1 MAEHQPLQP
10 IFFRLLTLLAEDG
23 YTQEQLFLS
32 AEARQLGVSD
42 ISQIK
47 LTDIPKLLQVIASL
61 TNDPTLMMR
70 LGERTDITS
79 LGAFGFALMSCAN
92 LGEALKLLI
101 RYHAIT
107 GPGPRFQLRPHNL
120 GVILRIELELGNPI
134 QKRLIT
140 ELAFSELRA
149 VGEIL
154 INQKITKGELHL
166 NYPPPPDI
174 PNYAVLFPLLVTF
187 NQPYSQLVIP
197 WDIVNTKV
205 TTANPA
211 GHVIF
216 QQQCEDLLR
225 SLNRIENFSAA
236 IRRILINAAGEFPDI
251 NQVADKLHVSESTL
265 RRRLGNESTN
275 FRAIC
280 DEVRNLL
287 ACEYLS
293 TTKLTVAEIASLLD
307 YSEPVSFRRAFVR
320 WNGMTPSD
328 FRARS

>member
-1 MAEHQPLQP
+1 M
-10 IFFRLLTLLAEDG
+10 
-23 YTQEQLFLS
+23 
-32 AEARQLGVSD
+32 
-42 ISQIK
+42 
-47 LTDIPKLLQVIASL
+47 
-61 TNDPTLMMR
+61 
-70 LGERTDITS
+70 
-79 LGAFGFALMSCAN
+79 
-92 LGEALKLLI
+92 
-101 RYHAIT
+101 
-107 GPGPRFQLRPHNL
+107 
-120 GVILRIELELGNPI
+120 
-134 QKRLIT
+134 
-140 ELAFSELRA
+140 
-149 VGEIL
+149 
-154 INQKITKGELHL
+154 
-166 NYPPPPDI
+166 
-174 PNYAVLFPLLVTF
+174 
-187 NQPYSQLVIP
+187 
-197 WDIVNTKV
+197 
-205 TTANPA
+205 
-211 GHVIF
+211 IF

-251 NQVADKLHVSESTL
+251 NQVANKLHVSESTL